1 MARYYSDITNK
12 LYDSMSDLEK
22 AEKKITAEREEKK
35 AKEQKKADERK
46 ARAQEVDELQKAYV
60 KARKEYTDALEKFC
74 KDYGT
79 YHTSVSTDNLFD
91 FLLSWM

>member
-12 LYDSMSDLEK
+12 LYDSMDDLEK
-22 AEKKITAEREEKK
+22 AEKKTIAEREEKK

-46 ARAQEVDELQKAYV
+46 ARAQEVDDLRKTYVDARKAYT
-60 KARKEYTDALEKFC
+60 EALENFC

-79 YHTSVSTDNLFD
+79 YHTSISTDNLFD
-91 FLLSWM
+91 FLWSWM